1 MSRFRPHARTVSP
14 DGRRWEVYAYKLDL
28 PDRGA
33 PNPAP
38 FGTDVSVNRVAV
50 LFGLVDAVLY
60 LLAFIPRLLWRVCI
74 DLPVAAVRAMRSDVW
89 TIEAASWA
97 PYPLSYRWS
106 TTQEFRG
113 QVLAQV
119 EGGLA
124 RGETPHPR
132 NAQAL

>member
-14 DGRRWEVYAYKLDL
+14 DGRRWEIYAYKLDL
-28 PDRGA
+28 PERGA

-38 FGTDVSVNRVAV
+38 VGAGHR
-50 LFGLVDAVLY
+50 
-60 LLAFIPRLLWRVCI
+60 LAFIPRFIWRVCI
-74 DLPVAAVRAMRSDVW
+74 DLPVAAARALQSDVW